1 MIRTISSL
9 DIGSHK
15 IACVIAEYDDEK
27 DIITIK
33 GASVRETKG
42 IEGGK
47 LNSKLFTSNITK
59 AVSQAEKMYGKN
71 ITSLLVSISS
81 VKAKPIFVDR
91 EYFSKKPMP
100 TMFDFEK
107 ITQEMV
113 AEYNFKQETVLH
125 SFPISWTKQGH
136 SNTKDAVNAF
146 NVRFFISVAPT
157 KDIEVFEKIIK
168 SNIVHK
174 IDLITANTGVYSA
187 LAVRDDINDNGTL
200 VVDMGCDSTKFCI
213 LTNSNVIYT
222 NSLNIAGKIITYD
235 IAMVLKVDEIVAEKI
250 KVANTDLK
258 LDPYEENEIIS
269 FDFDGYSDNDD
280 VFRVSKYNKKLIN
293 DIYTSRVEEI
303 FKYIFKDIEKHNL
316 SKTFNKIILTGGSS
330 GVRGLDLFIQNL
342 YGVTTKQGNIVD
354 INIAQ
359 PLVTDQIKSPVYA
372 TSIGLIVAGAN
383 IIKRKIHNSNNYNT
397 DNYIVRF
404 IQNFT
409 KILMDLFIS

>member
-15 IACVIAEYDDEK
+15 IACVIAEYDEEK
-27 DIITIK
+27 DITTIK
-33 GASVRETKG
+33 GASIRETKG

-47 LNSKLFTSNITK
+47 INNKLFISSITK
-59 AVSQAEKMYGKN
+59 AVAQAEKMYGKN
-71 ITSLLVSISS
+71 ITSLLVSISGI
-81 VKAKPIFVDR
+81 KAKPVFINR
-91 EYFSKKPMP
+91 EYFSKKPML
-100 TMFDFEK
+100 TVFDYEK
-107 ITQEMV
+107 ITQEMI
-113 AEYNFKQETVLH
+113 AEYSLKQENILH

-136 SNTKDAVNAF
+136 GDTKNTTNMFDVK
-146 NVRFFISVAPT
+146 FFLSVAPA

-187 LAVRDDINDNGTL
+187 MAVRDDIDEGGTL
-200 VVDMGCDSTKFCI
+200 IVDMGCDSTKFCI
-213 LTNSNVIYT
+213 LANSNVIYA
-222 NSLNIAGKIITYD
+222 NSLKIAGKIITYD
-235 IAMVLKVDEIVAEKI
+235 IAMVLKVDESVAEKI
-250 KVANTDLK
+250 KIANTDLK
-258 LDPYEENEIIS
+258 LDQYEENEMIS

-330 GVRGLDLFIQNL
+330 GVRGLDLLIQNL
-342 YGVTTKQGNIVD
+342 YGITTKQGNIAD

-359 PLVTDQIKSPVYA
+359 PLVADQIKNPVYA
-372 TSIGLIVAGAN
+372 TSIGLILAGVH
-383 IIKRKIHNSNNYNT
+383 IIKRRIQNSRNYST